1 MIGNERQ
8 YRITKARAD
17 EFERG
22 LSTLNEAGLRAD
34 PLWQTVQRDAIAA
47 QLEDLRGEFR
57 EYERSGSGVSKQ

>member
-47 QLEDLRGEFR
+47 AVGRLARR
-57 EYERSGSGVSKQ
+57 VARI